1 MVKKNLIFFCLIIT
15 FFAVSCD
22 KDQSYDKSKAITAYF
37 QDENL
42 TINVNDKSQITI
54 PKPIINKNFF
64 GSLTNINQ
72 EIEHFEK
79 KYNLSKTNFL
89 SKKQEIIFNKNWT
102 KSVLNFSAKSE
113 NFHYQPVIVDNKI
126 YFMDGSGMLYCYDLT
141 TKKKKWNTQVFKKS
155 WIKNYRST
163 HLSFANNKI
172 FATIGTNHL
181 ISIDATNGKI
191 IWQKQV
197 SAILNS
203 IAISSDN
210 KLFVVSDTNK
220 LYCFDANNSNL
231 IWTHFGVNR
240 NTAIF
245 GNSEPLIYKD
255 KVLIAYSSGE
265 IYALNK
271 NNGEVLWVNDLNIN
285 KAVSSDFY
293 LSDIDAS
300 MMIKNNIVYAIG
312 NSGIMKA
319 IDVNKGNVIWKKQIA
334 GIANFWLAG
343 DYLFIINND
352 NKLIAINR
360 NNASIK
366 WIASLPNFKNQKKPT
381 TKFIYNGIIMAGN
394 KLLISREDGEILLAS
409 ITDGK
414 VEKSMKIGDKISHFP
429 VIVND
434 KIYFQNVGLFSVEII
449 ELD

>member
-1 MVKKNLIFFCLIIT
+1 MLKKNILIASLIILCLET
-15 FFAVSCD
+15 GCD
-22 KDQSYDKSKAITAYF
+22 KDQSYDKSKAITAYI
-37 QDENL
+37 QDTNL
-42 TINVNDKSQITI
+42 VIDVNNKTEISI
-54 PKPIINKNFF
+54 PKPIINKNFY
-64 GSLTNINQ
+64 GSFSQLNQ
-72 EIEHFEK
+72 DIEHFEK
-79 KYNLSKTNFL
+79 KYNLSSNNFL
-89 SKKQEIIFNKNWT
+89 SKKQQIIFDKNWT
-102 KSVLNFSAKSE
+102 KSILNLSAKSQ
-113 NFHYQPVIVDNKI
+113 NFHHQPLIVNNQI
-126 YFMDGSGMLYCYDLT
+126 FFIDGSGKLYCYDLI
-141 TKKKKWNTQVFKKS
+141 TKKKKWSLQVFKNS
-155 WIKNYRST
+155 WIKNYRSS
-163 HLSFANNKI
+163 HLSFADNKI

-181 ISIDATNGKI
+181 ASIDAITGKI

-203 IAISSDN
+203 LPIFNDN
-210 KLFVVSDTNK
+210 QLFVVSDANK

-231 IWTHFGVNR
+231 LWTHTGVNR

-245 GNSEPLIYKD
+245 GNSEPIIYKD

-271 NNGEVLWVNDLNIN
+271 KNGEVLWINDLNIN

-300 MMIKNNIVYAIG
+300 MIIKNNIVYAIG
-312 NSGIMKA
+312 NSGLMKA
-319 IDVNKGNVIWKKQIA
+319 IDVDKGNVIWKKQIA
-334 GIANFWLAG
+334 SITNFWLAG
-343 DYLFIINND
+343 DYLFVINND

-366 WIASLPNFKNQKKPT
+366 WIANLPDYKNPKKPA
-381 TKFIYNGIIMAGN
+381 TKFIYNGLVMAGN

-409 ITDGK
+409 IQDGK
-414 VEKSMKIGDKISHFP
+414 VEKSIKIGDKISHFP
-429 VIVND
+429 VVVNN